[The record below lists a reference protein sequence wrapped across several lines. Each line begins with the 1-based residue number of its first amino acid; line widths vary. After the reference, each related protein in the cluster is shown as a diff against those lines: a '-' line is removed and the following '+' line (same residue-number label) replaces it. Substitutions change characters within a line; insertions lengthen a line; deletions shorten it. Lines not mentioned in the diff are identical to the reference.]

1 MKLSRTDVGALTAVA
16 VSGAIGLALF
26 GPRMWAGDSVV
37 TLDLKSEWTTESTAT
52 SDGESTVIIKKKI
65 RREDGS
71 EEIVVTVETDGD
83 ETHERRIRV
92 DASEDGELHIEG
104 VDGEGEHFEWTSDEE
119 SSEHARVR
127 TRVIRGGEG
136 EHSSEEGENVFMLRT
151 SEGLEPLI
159 YMDGELV
166 DRSVMEELN
175 PDQIERIEVL
185 KGDAAIEMYGPEAVA
200 GVVQIFTKDGSGSQ

>member
-26 GPRMWAGDSVV
+26 GPRMWAGDSAV
-37 TLDLKSEWTTESTAT
+37 TVDLKTEWTTESTAT
-52 SDGESTVIIKKKI
+52 SSGESTVIIKKKI

-92 DASEDGELHIEG
+92 DASEDGELHIER

-127 TRVIRGGEG
+127 TRVIRSG
-136 EHSSEEGENVFMLRT
+136 EGENVFMLRT
-151 SEGLEPLI
+151 SDGPEPLI

-166 DRSVMEELN
+166 DRSVMEEFN
-175 PDQIERIEVL
+175 PDQIERVDVL
-185 KGDAAIEMYGPEAVA
+185 KGDAAIEMYGPEAAV
-200 GVVQIFTKDGSGSQ
+200 GVIQIFTKDGSGSQ

>member
-26 GPRMWAGDSVV
+26 GPRMWAGDSAV
-37 TLDLKSEWTTESTAT
+37 TLNLKSEWTTESTAT

-92 DASEDGELHIEG
+92 DASEDGELHIE
-104 VDGEGEHFEWTSDEE
+104 
-119 SSEHARVR
+119 
-127 TRVIRGGEG
+127 
-136 EHSSEEGENVFMLRT
+136 HSAEEGENVFMLRT
-151 SEGLEPLI
+151 SDGPEPLI

-166 DRSVMEELN
+166 DPSVMEELN
-175 PDQIERIEVL
+175 PDQIERIEVF
-185 KGDAAIEMYGPEAVA
+185 KGDAAIEMYGPEAVV
-200 GVVQIFTKDGSGSQ
+200 GVIQIFTKDGSGSE

>member
-26 GPRMWAGDSVV
+26 GPRMWAGDSGV
-37 TLDLKSEWTTESTAT
+37 TLNLKSEWTTESTAT

-83 ETHERRIRV
+83 ETHERLIRV
-92 DASEDGELHIEG
+92 EASEDGELHIER

-127 TRVIRGGEG
+127 TRVIRGEEG
-136 EHSSEEGENVFMLRT
+136 EHASEEGENVFILRT
-151 SEGLEPLI
+151 SDGPEPLV

-166 DRSVMEELN
+166 DPGVMEGLD
-175 PDQIERIEVL
+175 PDRIERIEVL
-185 KGDAAIEMYGPEAVA
+185 KGDAAIEMYGPEAVV
-200 GVVQIFTKDGSGSQ
+200 GVIQIFTKDGSGSE